1 MVIIHETVHC
11 IVPTTNK
18 DVTHE
23 LFWHVLIVMQMC
35 KYWKHR
41 WYREAICVK
50 ANVKQL
56 VQHNHTVTAS
66 LQQYD
71 PHQQL
76 QLNWKEASGPILCNC
91 PLSLCKEAAG
101 LLRVNFWTT
110 KSSSSRF
117 PPRAEE
123 EREAAVSMAPARG
136 GSSSEALRKLFGSP
150 LKLS

>member
-11 IVPTTNK
+11 IVPTTDK

-35 KYWKHR
+35 KCWKHL

-56 VQHNHTVTAS
+56 VQHKHTVTAS
-66 LQQYD
+66 PQQYD

-76 QLNWKEASGPILCNC
+76 QLNWKEAFGPILCNC

-101 LLRVNFWTT
+101 LLRSISERLNPP
-110 KSSSSRF
+110 RLAF
-117 PPRAEE
+117 PPVRTKGEKPPSPWHR
-123 EREAAVSMAPARG
+123 REA
-136 GSSSEALRKLFGSP
+136 EALRKLFGSS
-150 LKLS
+150 LKLP